1 MNIDR
6 WHVSALLVAAPAIGF
21 FGVWWWRER
30 RQSRWVREAIA
41 RRKRHA
47 QRWS

>member
-6 WHVSALLVAAPAIGF
+6 WHVSAVVMAAPAVAILGM
-21 FGVWWWRER
+21 WWWRER
-30 RQSRWVREAIA
+30 RQNRWVREAVT
-41 RRKRHA
+41 RRRRHA